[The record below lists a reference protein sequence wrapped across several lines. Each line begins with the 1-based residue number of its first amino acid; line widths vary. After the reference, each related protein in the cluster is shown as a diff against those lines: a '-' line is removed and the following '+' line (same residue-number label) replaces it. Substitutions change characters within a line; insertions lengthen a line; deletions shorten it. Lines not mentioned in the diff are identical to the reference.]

1 MFSFEWWHWTVLGL
15 ALTMAEMVGICIVFV
30 LAAAIPLLKDRGAD
44 RNPPV
49 PRKETLHDWRNQQ

>member
-1 MFSFEWWHWTVLGL
+1 MNAGWIVF
-15 ALTMAEMVGICIVFV
+15 GICIVFV

-49 PRKETLHDWRNQQ
+49 PRKETLHDWRNQK